1 MENLTEENIRIIF
14 GIKVKRLRQDQN
26 LSLQK
31 LSNKSG
37 ISISYLN
44 EIENGKKYPKTDKI
58 NELSKALNISYDQ
71 LVSLKLNKNLA
82 PVGQFLDFEVINDFL
97 FDTFGIDKGTLL
109 NMVASEPVKVSAFIN
124 SILEIART
132 YNLKQ
137 EHFFFS
143 CLRSYQELN
152 DNYFEEMEEKVNLFM
167 QENGIKKNAMSGTH
181 IYEQILREKYGYR
194 MIQTD
199 FADYPKL
206 RQLRSVTIS
215 GLKPKLL
222 YNKKLTDQQKAFL
235 YGRELGFSYLKVDS
249 RRPYTTPWL
258 SVASFDHVLN
268 NFRASYFAQALHI
281 HRDLLIQDVEQFFE
295 SQRFAPEFIIGLLDK
310 YNASPEM
317 LLTRITNILPKF
329 FGINEL
335 FFIRYSSKEPEKN
348 LKEISKELHLS
359 RHSANFEYMLS
370 EQNYRRWLTKSLL
383 KYMLEQKPTDKVT
396 KVEAIIS
403 GNANGNE
410 YLTISILRPMTELN
424 NNNNSV
430 TIGFAL
436 TDAVRKKIKFL
447 NDRSLDISKL
457 GDMSRNDFEAPL
469 ELRKLKEQQDKEAEL
484 SRLIS
489 NSL

>member
-14 GIKVKRLRQDQN
+14 GIKVKKLRSDMR
-26 LSLQK
+26 LSLQQ
-31 LSNKSG
+31 LSQKSG

-58 NELSKALNISYDQ
+58 NELSKALNTSYDQ

-82 PVGQFLDFEVINDFL
+82 PVGQFLNLDVINDFL
-97 FDTFGIDKGTLL
+97 FETFGIDKGTLL
-109 NMVASEPVKVSAFIN
+109 NMVANEPIRVSAFIN
-124 SILEIART
+124 SIFEIARN

-137 EHFFFS
+137 EHFFFL

-152 DNYFEEMEEKVNLFM
+152 DNYFEDIEDAVTAFIKETGFNNLPPVPLNEFDEILKEKF
-167 QENGIKKNAMSGTH
+167 
-181 IYEQILREKYGYR
+181 GYN
-194 MIQTD
+194 IQPTD

-206 RQLRSVTIS
+206 KQLRSVTIRN
-215 GLKPKLL
+215 GKTTLL
-222 YNKKLTDQQKAFL
+222 CNKKLTDQQKAFL
-235 YGRELGFSYLKVDS
+235 YGREIGFAALKIEKRPNTTPWLKVDS
-249 RRPYTTPWL
+249 
-258 SVASFDHVLN
+258 FDQVLN

-281 HRDLLIQDVEQFFE
+281 NKELFIKDIEQFFE
-295 SQRFAPEFIIGLLDK
+295 SPKFSPETLIKLLDK

-317 LLTRITNILPKF
+317 LLTRITNVLPKY

-359 RHSANFEYMLS
+359 SNPENFEYTLS

-383 KYMLEQKPTDKVT
+383 KYMLEHKQPEKT
-396 KVEAIIS
+396 KIEAVIS
-403 GNANGNE
+403 ENGNGNE

-430 TIGFAL
+430 TIGFVL
-436 TDAVRKKIKFL
+436 TPAVRKKIKFHDDPAL
-447 NDRSLDISKL
+447 QISKL
-457 GDMSRNDFEAPL
+457 GDLNKNEFEAPL
-469 ELRKLKEQQDKEAEL
+469 ELRKIKEQKEKEAEL
-484 SRLIS
+484 ERLIAGGK
-489 NSL
+489 

>member
-14 GIKVKRLRQDQN
+14 GIKVKKLRQDLN

-31 LSNKSG
+31 LSQKSG

-44 EIENGKKYPKTDKI
+44 EIENGKKYPKTEKI
-58 NELSKALNISYDQ
+58 NELSKALNVSYDQ
-71 LVSLKLNKNLA
+71 LVSLKLNKALA

-97 FDTFGIDKGTLL
+97 FETFAIDKGNLL
-109 NMVASEPVKVSAFIN
+109 NMVASEPIKVSAFIN

-152 DNYFEEMEEKVNLFM
+152 DNYFEDIEEKVMDFM
-167 QENGIKKNAMSGTH
+167 IENGINKNAVNTAL
-181 IYEQILREKYGYR
+181 YEELLRKKFEYQIEP
-194 MIQTD
+194 TD

-206 RQLRSVTIS
+206 RQLRSVTI
-215 GLKPKLL
+215 KKNRTQLL

-235 YGRELGFSYLKVDS
+235 YGRELGFCYLDMTK
-249 RRPYTTPWL
+249 RPITTPWL
-258 SVASFDHVLN
+258 SVDSFDQVLN

-281 HRDLLIQDVEQFFE
+281 NKENLIKDLEALFGSQQF
-295 SQRFAPEFIIGLLDK
+295 SPDAIVGLLDK

-317 LLTRITNILPKF
+317 LLTRISNILPKY

-335 FFIRYSSKEPEKN
+335 FFIRYSSREQEKN

-370 EQNYRRWLTKSLL
+370 EQNYRRWLTKSIL
-383 KYMLEQKPTDKVT
+383 KYMLEQKPADKT
-396 KVEAIIS
+396 RVEATIS
-403 GNANGNE
+403 ETGNGNE
-410 YLTISILRPMTELN
+410 YLSISILRPMPELN

-436 TDAVRKKIKFL
+436 TDAVKKKIKFL
-447 NDRSLDISKL
+447 NDKALDISKL
-457 GDMSRNDFEAPL
+457 GDLNRNEFEAPL
-469 ELRKLKEQQDKEAEL
+469 ELRKLKEQKEKEAEL
-484 SRLIS
+484 ERLIG
-489 NSL
+489 NN